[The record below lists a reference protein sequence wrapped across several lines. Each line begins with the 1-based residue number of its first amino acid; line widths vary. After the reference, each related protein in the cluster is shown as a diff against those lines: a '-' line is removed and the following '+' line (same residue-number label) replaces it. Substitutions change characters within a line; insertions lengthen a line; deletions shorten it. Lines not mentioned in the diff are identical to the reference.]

1 MAMNDPNDDMA
12 RRNMDARP
20 RIEERSRMAANP
32 RWVMP
37 AIVGALIVAGFVVF
51 AMMSDRPRTATTPA
65 SETTG
70 RSERAPAPPAAPLPA
85 NPNATTPQ
93 PAPEAPRAQ

>member
-20 RIEERSRMAANP
+20 RIEERSRMDTRP
-32 RWVMP
+32 GWVLP
-37 AIVGALIVAGFVVF
+37 ALVGAVLVAGFVVF
-51 AMMSDRPRTATTPA
+51 AMSGDRSRTVTSPA

-70 RSERAPAPPAAPLPA
+70 RTERAPAPPVAPLPA
-85 NPNATTPQ
+85 NPNPTTTP
-93 PAPEAPRAQ
+93 APSDTPRPQ